1 MIRTVSM
8 YGEMEEGGGAVLF
21 AGAESGGGPS
31 GVVGGIG
38 VLLRFEADGV
48 AAGID
53 LATLAD
59 DGAI

>member
-1 MIRTVSM
+1 M

-21 AGAESGGGPS
+21 AGVESGGGPS

-53 LATLAD
+53 FTSFAD

>member
-1 MIRTVSM
+1 MIQTVSM
-8 YGEMEEGGGAVLF
+8 YGEAEEGGGVVLL
-21 AGAESGGGPS
+21 AGAEGGGWPS

-53 LATLAD
+53 FTSFAD